1 MWILGEGGGGSE
13 AGGYFDDHLARGDV
27 LVFEVARVAL

>member
-1 MWILGEGGGGSE
+1 MWVLGEGGRGSE

-27 LVFEVARVAL
+27 LIFEVARVAL